1 MKASIKAVAVAV
13 ALAAPVVSY
22 AQSNN
27 QPVTRAQ
34 VRADLERVMK
44 AGYNPLDWIH
54 YPENIQAAE
63 ARIAAEDAAAR
74 GSSAQADTSGV
85 GGAANAVESGRL
97 AEGSASS
104 YSPPIYKRN

>member
-1 MKASIKAVAVAV
+1 MKTLIKAVAIAA
-13 ALAAPVVSY
+13 ALAAPVVSF

-27 QPVTRAQ
+27 QPLTRAQ

-44 AGYNPLDWIH
+44 AGYNPSDWLH
-54 YPENIQAAE
+54 YPQNIQAAE
-63 ARIAAEDAAAR
+63 ARIAAEDAAAQ
-74 GSSAQADTSGV
+74 GSSAQVNTSGI
-85 GGAANAVESGRL
+85 GGVSNAVESGRS